1 LLVVSRCA
9 ELVEHVKQLLTA
21 RGNAFAVP
29 VVAVSGAAGIG
40 KSTLAMRVAHKVA
53 AAFPDGQL
61 YVDLHTDQRAGRA
74 AKLLGRFLRA
84 FGVEGSAIPEDVTE
98 RAELYRSCLADKRVL
113 VVLDG
118 VSPGWQGINAPALDV
133 PVSLELLTKILG
145 ADRVDAD
152 PDAAVALADMRG
164 LPLALHMSGARL
176 VHTGRSMISCA
187 APPTKRR
194 MDEFI

>member
-1 LLVVSRCA
+1 LFVVSRCA

-74 AKLLGRFLRA
+74 TKLLGRFLRA

-118 VSPGWQGINAPALDV
+118 VSPGWQGINA
-133 PVSLELLTKILG
+133 
-145 ADRVDAD
+145 
-152 PDAAVALADMRG
+152 AVALADMRG
-164 LPLALHMSGARL
+164 LPLALRMSGARL